1 MLELR
6 QKLIKFFIHATEN
19 VPGNAHLLPHINL
32 LPRQSAVYFLQ
43 KQIEVQIWKKNS
55 EFKFP
60 KYSIQGGQR
69 NT

>member
-43 KQIEVQIWKKNS
+43 KQIEVQIWKK
-55 EFKFP
+55 KF
-60 KYSIQGGQR
+60 
-69 NT
+69 